1 MEVLAI
7 LIASFIIS
15 EVATVLLTFTGL
27 DRETAKFQSLSA
39 LTGTGFTTKEAEQM
53 LQNKQRRQ
61 IITVLMILGKAGVVL
76 LIAGVIR
83 QYESHFFSLKILG
96 YVVFFYITFKI
107 MTTPKVVFRIGKW
120 IEAYMEKRG
129 KMKKRRLEELLHME
143 AGYGVAE
150 LNITGGNGY
159 TGKKISDTSL
169 REQDILILSIEH
181 DGEVTSL
188 PRANHEIRDG
198 DILTCYGKMES
209 IRQLSKKPEKVGK

>member
-53 LQNKQRRQ
+53 LLNKQRRR
-61 IITVLMILGKAGVVL
+61 IVSVLMVLGKAGVVL

-83 QYESHFFSLKILG
+83 QYETQFFSLKILG
-96 YVVFFYITFKI
+96 YVVFFYILFKI
-107 MTTPKVVFRIGKW
+107 MTTPKVVFKIGKW
-120 IEAYMEKRG
+120 IEAYVERRG
-129 KMKKRRLEELLHME
+129 KLKKRKLEELLHLDD
-143 AGYGVAE
+143 GYGVAE
-150 LNITGGNGY
+150 LSITGGNGY

-169 REQDILILSIEH
+169 REQDILILSIDR
-181 DGEVTSL
+181 DGEVTSM
-188 PRANHEIRDG
+188 PRASHEILEG
-198 DILTCYGKMES
+198 DILTCYGKIES
-209 IRQLSKKPEKVGK
+209 IRKLSKKPEKVK